1 MERILAFHSI
11 GRKDPVEYVD
21 GWESALENALME
33 AEKHEEIT

>member
-1 MERILAFHSI
+1 MDRILSFQSI
-11 GRKDPVEYVD
+11 GSNDPVEYVD